1 MVERDVPTEGRR
13 PGIRAEAEGS
23 LEEYGLQMVGST
35 EGELGE
41 AAEIFVV
48 ADPGGA
54 GQAIMDER
62 FGPA

>member
-1 MVERDVPTEGRR
+1 MA
-13 PGIRAEAEGS
+13 IRAEAEAS
-23 LEEYGLQMVGST
+23 LEEYGLVFAGSS

-41 AAEIFVV
+41 AAGIWVA

-62 FGPA
+62 FGDGVIRLVPQLIPVN